1 MDVLYGP
8 SSNPRRRPQP
18 CRYHQGAVAVPLT
31 TSETARADSKERTCA
46 FFTTP
51 FEVELSLDDVAET
64 SGPQALEEQVSDK
77 HYVRQLLATLTPREE
92 RVVRLRFG
100 LGEYPAATLKS
111 VGEEMGL
118 SVERVRQIE
127 MKARRKMKIRAVR
140 IPLGLPRSDIE
151 RLGGHPRVHHTV
163 ATAIPPKPRCPD
175 VSKPPA
181 KPKRVKPTLLAPPS
195 YPRQPSKV
203 RHRPRPQRE
212 PQFREG
218 PPPPLR
224 PWLRHIALLAGCFAP
239 FALLDLIIVSEVA
252 RKALIAA
259 IGPWPTAVL
268 VLMACQLIL
277 FPLLV
282 LQWFGARGSAARP
295 LPS

>member
-1 MDVLYGP
+1 VRSKINGNVTHGGDPLAYD
-8 SSNPRRRPQP
+8 
-18 CRYHQGAVAVPLT
+18 HQGAVAVPLT
-31 TSETARADSKERTCA
+31 TSETVRADSKERTCA

-51 FEVELSLDDVAET
+51 FEVELSLDEVAET
-64 SGPQALEEQVSDK
+64 SGPQGLEEQVSDK

-92 RVVRLRFG
+92 RVIRLRFG
-100 LGEYPAATLKS
+100 LGDYPAATLKS
-111 VGEEMGL
+111 VGEDMGL

-127 MKARRKMKIRAVR
+127 MKARRKMRIRAVR

-151 RLGGHPRVHHTV
+151 RLGGQPKVHHAV
-163 ATAIPPKPRCPD
+163 ATAIPPKPLCPD

-181 KPKRVKPTLLAPPS
+181 KPKRVKPAPPAPPS
-195 YPRQPSKV
+195 YLRQPSKV
-203 RHRPRPQRE
+203 RHRPRPLRE

-218 PPPPLR
+218 TPPSLR
-224 PWLRHIALLAGCFAP
+224 PWPRHIALLIGWLAP
-239 FALLDLIIVSEVA
+239 FALLDLIIVSEAV

-277 FPLLV
+277 CPLV
-282 LQWFGARGSAARP
+282 LLQGFGARGSTARP

>member
-1 MDVLYGP
+1 MNGNVTHGGDPLAYD
-8 SSNPRRRPQP
+8 
-18 CRYHQGAVAVPLT
+18 HQGAVAVPLT

-64 SGPQALEEQVSDK
+64 SGPQGLEEQVSDK

-92 RVVRLRFG
+92 RVIRLRFG

-118 SVERVRQIE
+118 TAARVRQIE
-127 MKARRKMKIRAVR
+127 MKARRKMRIRAVR

-151 RLGGHPRVHHTV
+151 RLGGHPKAHHAV
-163 ATAIPPKPRCPD
+163 ATTIPAKPLCPT
-175 VSKPPA
+175 VSKSPA
-181 KPKRVKPTLLAPPS
+181 KPKRVMLMPPTPPPH
-195 YPRQPSKV
+195 PRQPSKA

-218 PPPPLR
+218 PPSPLR
-224 PWLRHIALLAGCFAP
+224 PWPRHIALFAGYFAP
-239 FALLDLIIVSEVA
+239 FALLDLIIVSEAA
-252 RKALIAA
+252 RKALIAL
-259 IGPWPTAVL
+259 IGPGPTAAL

-277 FPLLV
+277 CPLV
-282 LQWFGARGSAARP
+282 L
-295 LPS
+295 L